1 MKRPVISLF
10 FVTALLAAPGPAAK
24 PELFRAEGSVDA
36 MGSTYSIVI
45 YGEDRERL
53 QAIVAQGLEEARRL
67 DHLLSNYIPGS
78 EWSQVNRLAAVTGRS
93 GFSGVV
99 PITVGVRGIQQ
110 GK

>member
-1 MKRPVISLF
+1 MKRLVLSLF

-45 YGEDRERL
+45 YAEDRERL

-67 DHLLSNYIPGS
+67 AHRLSNYIPGREGS
-78 EWSQVNRLAAVTGRS
+78 KVNRSAATKA
-93 GFSGVV
+93 V
-99 PITVGVRGIQQ
+99 PVSPELFQLLSACVEYS
-110 GK
+110 